1 MALNL
6 KNVRIVN
13 CGTGISAPAD
23 APIMADGLSIE
34 GCERAI
40 ELRDP
45 PSLMQQLGLADSTPP
60 KDLVEVLEAVNKPD
74 LSQDEVIREVS
85 SSKLRSWLGAGS
97 DITTVAS
104 GIFQLYQSGLVQS
117 VLAVLPK

>member
-1 MALNL
+1 MAVNL

-23 APIMADGLSIE
+23 APITADGLNIE

-40 ELRDP
+40 DLRDP
-45 PSLMQQLGLADSTPP
+45 PSLMQQLGLAEGTPP
-60 KDLVEVLEAVNKPD
+60 KDLLAVLEAINKPD
-74 LSQDEVIREVS
+74 LSQDDVIREVS
-85 SSKLRSWLGAGS
+85 SSKLRSWLGVGS
-97 DITTVAS
+97 DITTVSA

-117 VLAVLPK
+117 VLTLLPK